1 MALKKAQRGG
11 NTNTKSRTNK
21 RGTTTSVTKPTRG
34 VYGGTTSVTK
44 KKKSGAST
52 TFSKAARPTMGV
64 KKTTVSK
71 SGKTKVKAVS
81 TKKVDRKINRASR
94 RIK

>member
-1 MALKKAQRGG
+1 MALKKAQKGG
-11 NTNTKSRTNK
+11 STNTKSKTNK
-21 RGTTTSVTKPTRG
+21 RGTTTTVHKPAAGT
-34 VYGGTTSVTK
+34 YGGTTSVTK

-64 KKTTVSK
+64 KKTKVSK
-71 SGKTKVKAVS
+71 SGKIKVKAVS
-81 TKKVDRKINRASR
+81 TKKVDRKITRASK